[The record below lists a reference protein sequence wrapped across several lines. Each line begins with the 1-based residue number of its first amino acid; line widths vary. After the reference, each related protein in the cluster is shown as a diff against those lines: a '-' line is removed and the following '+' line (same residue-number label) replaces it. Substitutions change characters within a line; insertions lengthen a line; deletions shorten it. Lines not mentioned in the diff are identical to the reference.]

1 MRTTLDLPD
10 DLLKRAK
17 IVAVER
23 GATLREFVANALRR
37 ELDEPPS
44 PRRRRLIKPPIRLAA
59 DSPLRSMSAEQIKE
73 IESEDEADAACSVLT
88 RRRLWRG

>member
-23 GATLREFVANALRR
+23 GATLRELVADALRR
-37 ELDEPPS
+37 ELEGSPP
-44 PRRRRLIKPPIRLAA
+44 PRRRRLTKPPIRLTA
-59 DSPLRSMSAEQIKE
+59 DSPLRSMSTDQIKV
-73 IESEDEADAACSVLT
+73 IAAEDEADALRAVY
-88 RRRLWRG
+88 RGR

>member
-23 GATLREFVANALRR
+23 GATLRELVADALRR
-37 ELDEPPS
+37 ELEVSLP
-44 PRRRRLIKPPIRLAA
+44 PRRRRLTKPPIHLNA
-59 DSPLRSMSAEQIKE
+59 DSPLRSMSTEQIKE
-73 IESEDEADAACSVLT
+73 IEAKDEADALRAVY
-88 RRRLWRG
+88 RGR

>member
-23 GATLREFVANALRR
+23 GATLRELVTDGLRR
-37 ELDEPPS
+37 ALAEERPS
-44 PRRRRLIKPPIRLAA
+44 ARRRMTKAPIRLSA
-59 DSPLRSMSAEQIKE
+59 DSPLRALSLEDIKAAEAATE
-73 IESEDEADAACSVLT
+73 AESVRAIY
-88 RRRLWRG
+88 RRP